1 MIKFTIPGKPK
12 GKGRPRFTG
21 KRTYTPK
28 ATADYEK
35 MIRCEYIRQVGRR
48 DPIEGPVI
56 AEISC
61 YYQIPKGDS
70 KAKRKAKVAGEI
82 PATGK
87 PDLDNVAKAVLDS
100 LNGLAFEDDAQV
112 ISLLVTK
119 RYAEV
124 GRIDVTIKEG

>member
-35 MIRCEYIRQVGRR
+35 MIRCEYVRQAGKR
-48 DPIEGPVI
+48 DPIEGPVK
-56 AEISC
+56 AVISC
-61 YYQIPKGDS
+61 YYQIPKSDN
-70 KAKRKAKVAGEI
+70 KAKRKAKVVGEI

-100 LNGLAFEDDAQV
+100 LNGLAFEDDSQV
-112 ISLLVTK
+112 VSLLVTK
-119 RYAEV
+119 QYAEV
-124 GRIDVTIKEG
+124 GRIDVSIQEG